1 MAKAF
6 LSKLFKETQ
15 TKQLEADR
23 IFQFEELKSGSYKK
37 LKTQSLIGKYEAILI
52 ISATSFSY
60 NKTKQNDFLE
70 L

>member
-37 LKTQSLIGKYEAILI
+37 LKTQSLIGKY
-52 ISATSFSY
+52 
-60 NKTKQNDFLE
+60 
-70 L
+70 